1 MWFFLFCFC
10 HECPPACPPH
20 QQTQPQQ
27 KSSIPIQARSII
39 HTAIAVLWHTD
50 REGERR
56 REAAEGRESGR
67 DRGKRRGVL
76 VFPKKGSFRDGICMC
91 TQWQHP
97 LCFTVSHVLLLSL
110 PFCPHFAPFDL
121 SFFFTSAHS
130 FSPLLLPSSVTLS
143 LLYLQIS
150 TLFLR
155 LSVALYRCPPPPPQ
169 GGPDHR
175 MSRTIRVLK
184 TEGVNLIQGH
194 LDECSYC

>member
-1 MWFFLFCFC
+1 MRLCLCVFMCIVTFVLERTGKSGIVFVWFLLFCFC

-56 REAAEGRESGR
+56 REAAEGRESGK

-110 PFCPHFAPFDL
+110 PL
-121 SFFFTSAHS
+121 S
-130 FSPLLLPSSVTLS
+130 S
-143 LLYLQIS
+143 L
-150 TLFLR
+150 
-155 LSVALYRCPPPPPQ
+155 
-169 GGPDHR
+169 
-175 MSRTIRVLK
+175 
-184 TEGVNLIQGH
+184 
-194 LDECSYC
+194 CSI

>member
-1 MWFFLFCFC
+1 MNARLRARLTSRHNRNRNPQSRFRLVQLFILLLRCSG
-10 HECPPACPPH
+10 
-20 QQTQPQQ
+20 TQ
-27 KSSIPIQARSII
+27 IE
-39 HTAIAVLWHTD
+39 
-50 REGERR
+50 RERGGGRQLKGGRAGEI
-56 REAAEGRESGR
+56 EGRGEGYWCFLRKAALEMEYVCVPSG
-67 DRGKRRGVL
+67 
-76 VFPKKGSFRDGICMC
+76 SI
-91 TQWQHP
+91 HS
-97 LCFTVSHVLLLSL
+97 VSLSPMSCYFLSL
-110 PFCPHFAPFDL
+110 CPHFAPFDL

-155 LSVALYRCPPPPPQ
+155 LSVALYRCPPPPP